1 MNINTKKRLAFS
13 LLAKDN
19 GSDDTTMWN
28 VHPSYS
34 GVSLKWDKESGER
47 YYTQSIDGTFTFN
60 GSEAGIITGRTIYTQ
75 FTLVIF
81 DLDNGGNEVSRGTF
95 RLTDCE
101 IDIDHSSVKVKITT
115 NKPYKKLVNKKDDE
129 YNVVDLG
136 LNKRTVKLWNYP
148 NYQTYILGDKRIVIS
163 TRNGSNAFDC
173 EQQDNLGYG
182 ALGYQSMFDR
192 FNYGWAILVRYNSST
207 QSFENVFFKST
218 NYTPVDVSLTI
229 RNVGKLVCDD
239 YPSDYILV
247 QYGSRIGTT
256 NYDKFRLLVNFPD
269 GGWPQTELFTEWLPI
284 SSYMSHSQLMFYSIA
299 QNEQIVERFRG
310 TVMLYGVEGRIV
322 TNVKLDDVYDA
333 ENVKT
338 QGLLSVDDFYRSNK
352 RYAKQRTPNY
362 SWLAIS
368 TNVSPTDTG
377 YGKVPNTDTWYDSPD
392 HTNNWIALYQESWY
406 QGISF
411 WMRDDVTVSNADIEE
426 YKNMEEV
433 QDFYS
438 LGDVIKAVLGKID
451 ENILFEPDA
460 THSRFLFDT
469 INPVTQQQQGELLI
483 SQKSNI
489 LNLQYDYPAWKA
501 PVKMSQILT
510 FLRYAFNCYYH
521 IDENNHF
528 HIEHVLYYM
537 NGGSYSTEQR
547 GTVDL
552 TMWRDCGNKQKL
564 SFLTNRWSYET
575 DSSNQASRIE
585 FGWMDSQSELF
596 NGWPII
602 VPTAYLIYTDE
613 RKDERRVDWFSTDID
628 FLTSVPAECSSDGFA
643 VVRLS
648 LTDAGFVE
656 EGQYTLNGVTY
667 TTQNVSLSFP
677 VLHQNFMLY
686 DLWSEYVTINNSE
699 TLVAVRK
706 RSPVRTAEVGF
717 IKPNTMAVDNPNI
730 IVKTDAG
737 NGEVESMS
745 VDLTDMKVTTTLK
758 YEI

>member
-60 GSEAGIITGRTIYTQ
+60 GSEADIITGRSLYTE

-101 IDIDHSSVKVKITT
+101 IDIDHRSVKVKITA
-115 NKPYKKLVNKKDDE
+115 NNPYKKLANKRDDE

-136 LNKRTVKLWNYP
+136 LEKHNVNLWNYP
-148 NYQTYILGDKRIVIS
+148 IMQLYAVGDSVI
-163 TRNGSNAFDC
+163 TVFNRNTFLQAD
-173 EQQDNLGYG
+173 
-182 ALGYQSMFDR
+182 
-192 FNYGWAILVRYNSST
+192 V
-207 QSFENVFFKST
+207 
-218 NYTPVDVSLTI
+218 TPVDTI
-229 RNVGKLVCDD
+229 RYGTNELSYRLYMREGGDGFARVPEGHNNVSGDYMLTTYAGNIVRLTHTSNASKIEITPLDLSDPNSLWSAKIYDPSGTMYAYSFNHPFSDFSVHQNILFMGGAAPSGFTMYVKMMVWRLGTRMLTNVDLGEDTSTNQYGYISKDD
-239 YPSDYILV
+239 IYPSNKVCARTISIY
-247 QYGSRIGTT
+247 
-256 NYDKFRLLVNFPD
+256 P
-269 GGWPQTELFTEWLPI
+269 TE
-284 SSYMSHSQLMFYSIA
+284 
-299 QNEQIVERFRG
+299 V
-310 TVMLYGVEGRIV
+310 
-322 TNVKLDDVYDA
+322 
-333 ENVKT
+333 
-338 QGLLSVDDFYRSNK
+338 
-352 RYAKQRTPNY
+352 
-362 SWLAIS
+362 S
-368 TNVSPTDTG
+368 TNTSATDTG
-377 YGKVPNTDTWYDSPD
+377 YGRVPNTDLYYDKPDQNETWLPVYK
-392 HTNNWIALYQESWY
+392 ESWFE
-406 QGISF
+406 G
-411 WMRDDVTVSNADIEE
+411 VSLWAKMVFMSQSDINTYKKE
-426 YKNMEEV
+426 YEV

-451 ENILFEPDA
+451 ESILFEPDA
-460 THSRFLFDT
+460 VHSRFLFDT
-469 INPVTQQQQGELLI
+469 INPVTQQQQGNLLV

-575 DSSNQASRIE
+575 DSSKQASRIE

-648 LTDAGFVE
+648 LTDADFVE

-686 DLWSEYVTINNSE
+686 DLWSEYVTINNSDN
-699 TLVAVRK
+699 LVAVRK

-717 IKPNTMAVDNPNI
+717 IKLNTMSVDNPNI